1 MPLLAI
7 LPLDVYERFR
17 EWLRR
22 RRYMILRACVTRIRC
37 TAQVTTSPVSYL
49 HGDPLAAPQRTQAIT
64 LTANPKFIGILGS
77 LSATRA
83 YTHRFVLPSAE
94 LRRTWEPYAAC
105 R

>member
-22 RRYMILRACVTRIRC
+22 RRRMLLSSSV
-37 TAQVTTSPVSYL
+37 
-49 HGDPLAAPQRTQAIT
+49 
-64 LTANPKFIGILGS
+64 GS
-77 LSATRA
+77 LSAKRA